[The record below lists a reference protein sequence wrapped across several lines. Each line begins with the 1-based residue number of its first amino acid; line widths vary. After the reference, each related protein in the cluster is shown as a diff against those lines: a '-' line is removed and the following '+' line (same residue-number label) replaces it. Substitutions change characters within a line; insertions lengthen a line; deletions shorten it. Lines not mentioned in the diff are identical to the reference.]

1 MTAEGSRGHRGKIIE
16 KEYGKTKI
24 YFADQ
29 NQFPSVSKEEL
40 ISMEEQMN
48 ALKEEEKA
56 LIAQSNMLKTG
67 IKDSGRWYGVE
78 LKNLQNALPD
88 DQLQAAI
95 EQFTK
100 ENEQMTT
107 KLETLRKYV
116 CVVVWAI
123 RSSGAIDKTQLES
136 LQSNVNKYT
145 KLWKQRR
152 SMCIEGVKMLAD
164 GLEKKDSEIMVCKSR
179 GDIGE
184 IYRNLWELKRK
195 RNWESRFHSRNNARL
210 MMNAGRGSI

>member
-1 MTAEGSRGHRGKIIE
+1 MTAEGSRGRRGKIIE

-67 IKDSGRWYGVE
+67 IKDSWRWYGVE

-100 ENEQMTT
+100 ENEQMTA
-107 KLETLRKYV
+107 KLETLRKYA

-164 GLEKKDSEIMVCKSR
+164 GLGKKDSEIMV
-179 GDIGE
+179 
-184 IYRNLWELKRK
+184 
-195 RNWESRFHSRNNARL
+195 
-210 MMNAGRGSI
+210 